1 MGGVNQKF
9 ALGSVNFEIPIGHV
23 SGVVEDTDGCTRSG
37 LEISIWGLSFYSLC
51 LMAWNGMSSPGDS
64 VSLETSRCLRTNPWV
79 LYVQDIGEEAVE
91 TEKEH

>member
-23 SGVVEDTDGCTRSG
+23 SGVVEDTDGCTGSR
-37 LEISIWGLSFYSLC
+37 LEISIWGLSFYSLY
-51 LMAWNGMSSPGDS
+51 LMTWNGMSSPGDS
-64 VSLETSRCLRTNPWV
+64 VPLETSRCLTTNPWV
-79 LYVQDIGEEAVE
+79 LYVQDVGEEAGE